1 MTTMMIMM
9 IAKDLINSEDAF
21 VAIYAL
27 LKGFINTRSSTDF
40 KDLLD
45 SSITPHFKPHWM
57 MMIDGGDDDD
67 DDDYIYDD
75 GDDDK
80 Q

>member
-45 SSITPHFKPHWM
+45 SSITPHWM

-67 DDDYIYDD
+67 DDDCD
-75 GDDDK
+75 
-80 Q
+80 